1 MANVFLTTNSQSR
14 RGALQWPCENVCLG
28 GVMPIRRKAQDAGIF
43 DPSELALLARIFE
56 RLKVESDSADRLE
69 GLASRILANYMAGIT
84 DEEELL
90 SLSRQPLGR

>member
-1 MANVFLTTNSQSR
+1 
-14 RGALQWPCENVCLG
+14 
-28 GVMPIRRKAQDAGIF
+28 MPIRRKAQDAGIF

-56 RLKVESDSADRLE
+56 RLKLESDSADRLE